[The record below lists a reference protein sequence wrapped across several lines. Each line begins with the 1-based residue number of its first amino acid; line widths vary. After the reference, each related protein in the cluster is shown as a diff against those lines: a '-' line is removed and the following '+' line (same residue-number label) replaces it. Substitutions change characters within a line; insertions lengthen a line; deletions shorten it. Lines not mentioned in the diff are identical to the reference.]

1 MRILTCPIF
10 IYMKNLTKI
19 VILFTLLIG
28 LNKAFS
34 QEILL
39 NEITVLN
46 QNNPEYKLTAA
57 IPANYSAIITQIG
70 NQNWNQNT
78 IIANQSNIQ
87 VYQNGQFNA
96 TDIYRMENEVNE
108 FIIQNGDNNSIHEMV
123 IGSYNSTTNHLIQNG
138 DNNRITSFGSNSI
151 AEDLKIKINGNNT
164 SVIIINR

>member
-1 MRILTCPIF
+1 MSILTCPIF
-10 IYMKNLTKI
+10 IYMKNLIKI
-19 VILFTLLIG
+19 FLLFNLLIG
-28 LNKAFS
+28 SNEAFS

-39 NEITVLN
+39 REVAILN
-46 QNNPEYKLTAA
+46 QVNTEYKLTAA
-57 IPANYSAIITQIG
+57 VSEKNSVIVTQIG

-78 IIANQSNIQ
+78 IIANQSSIQ
-87 VYQNGQFNA
+87 VYQNGQFNT

-108 FIIQNGDNNSIHEMV
+108 FIFQNGDNNTINEMA
-123 IGSYNSTTNHLIQNG
+123 IGSYNSTTNHFIQNG